1 MNAASLNEIK
11 RELTALDGIA
21 LRDLCVRLARFKK
34 ENKELLSY
42 LLFEAHDEISFA
54 NSVKAEIDEQFNSV
68 PIGANSYFV
77 KKSLRKILRIVNRQ
91 VRYSGKPETEVE
103 CRLYFCGKIR
113 QAEIPL
119 SPGTV
124 LFNLYQQQ
132 VKKISATAGKLPEEL
147 QADYAREIEAVSKM
161 K

>member
-11 RELTALDGIA
+11 RELTALDGVA

-42 LLFEAHDEISFA
+42 LLFESHDEASFVNA
-54 NSVKAEIDEQFNSV
+54 VKGEIDEQFHSV

-91 VRYSGKPETEVE
+91 IRYSGKPETEVE
-103 CRLYFCGKIR
+103 CRLHFCGKMR
-113 QAEIPL
+113 EAKIPL
-119 SPGTV
+119 HAGTV

-132 VKKISATAGKLPEEL
+132 LKKIHAIAGKLPEDL

>member
-11 RELTALDGIA
+11 RELTELDGIA
-21 LRDLCVRLARFKK
+21 LRDLCIRLARFKK

-42 LLFEAHDEISFA
+42 LLFESQDESSFVNA
-54 NSVKAEIDEQFNSV
+54 IKGEIDEQFNSV

-91 VRYSGKPETEVE
+91 VRYSGKHETEVE

-113 QAEIPL
+113 EAKIPL
-119 SPGTV
+119 HAGTV

-132 VKKISATAGKLPEEL
+132 IKKIRAIAGKLPEDL
-147 QADYAREIEAVSKM
+147 QADYARELEAVTKM